1 MTIVHR
7 TVLGAVPMSVL
18 VLCALLRAEPTGP
31 NSANAFVETG
41 VSPDVAVA
49 EAGASSPEAV
59 AQLGGESRGR
69 ALVESSGCFDCH
81 RLGDRGSRVGPNL
94 SDVGGRRTPDQ
105 LRQALVAPDD
115 EVLPE
120 NRWVRL
126 VTRDGAAITGR
137 LLNQDAISVQLITS
151 SEDLK
156 TYPKDGLR
164 EYAILD
170 KGLMPSVQG
179 KLTDPQVAD
188 VVSYLGSLKGN

>member
-1 MTIVHR
+1 MPRPWHR
-7 TVLGAVPMSVL
+7 WAMS
-18 VLCALLRAEPTGP
+18 RAAERSW
-31 NSANAFVETG
+31 NRAG
-41 VSPDVAVA
+41 VSTAT
-49 EAGASSPEAV
+49 ASAT
-59 AQLGGESRGR
+59 AGR
-69 ALVESSGCFDCH
+69 ASARICPTSAAAA
-81 RLGDRGSRVGPNL
+81 RL
-94 SDVGGRRTPDQ
+94 DQ

-120 NRWVRL
+120 NRSVRL
-126 VTRDGAAITGR
+126 VTRDGAAVTGR

-151 SEDLK
+151 SEELK

-170 KGLMPSVQG
+170 KGLMPSVRG

>member
-1 MTIVHR
+1 MTNVHR

-18 VLCALLRAEPTGP
+18 LLSALLRAEPTGMSP
-31 NSANAFVETG
+31 ANALVEAG
-41 VSPDVAVA
+41 VSPA
-49 EAGASSPEAV
+49 EAV
-59 AQLGGESRGR
+59 AQLGDESRGR

-120 NRWVRL
+120 NRSVRL

-151 SEDLK
+151 SEELK
-156 TYPKDGLR
+156 TYSKDGLR